1 MAIVDSYAKL
11 PDGNKACKP
20 TGNWGGGATLFYL
33 EFSIKNCDFPVRK
46 LLVYWYPK

>member
-20 TGNWGGGATLFYL
+20 TGNRGGPPWLSLDRYIF
-33 EFSIKNCDFPVRK
+33 I
-46 LLVYWYPK
+46 

>member
-20 TGNWGGGATLFYL
+20 TGNRGGATLIVTWSLHIHL
-33 EFSIKNCDFPVRK
+33 ELELHPN
-46 LLVYWYPK
+46 